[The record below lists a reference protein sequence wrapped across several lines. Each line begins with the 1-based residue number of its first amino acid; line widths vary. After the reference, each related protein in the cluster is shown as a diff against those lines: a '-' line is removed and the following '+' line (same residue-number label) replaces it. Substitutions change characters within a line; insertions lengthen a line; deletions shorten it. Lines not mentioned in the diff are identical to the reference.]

1 MTTEFKASLVL
12 NGAATTVLALLSLLS
27 PGYGRCAEPPAPVGN
42 TIADSTPAWPAPAAA
57 PAGAPNVVL
66 IVLDD
71 LGFAQL
77 GSYGSQIRTPSIDR
91 LAENGLRYT
100 NFHVLPICSPTR
112 AALLTGRNAHSVGM
126 GSVPEAATGFPGY
139 NAMIGPETATLAAIL
154 KQRGYATYAVGKWH
168 ITPADEWSAAGPF
181 GRWPVNVGFDRFYGF
196 MGGETNQWHPELWL
210 DLQLIEAP
218 RSPGYH
224 LSEDLVDRSMAFSA
238 RPPLT
243 DHSSCTLPSAQCTRR
258 ITRRMHL

>member
-27 PGYGRCAEPPAPVGN
+27 PGYGRCAEPPARVGN

-181 GRWPVNVGFDRFYGF
+181 ARWPVNVGFDRFYGF

-210 DLQLIEAP
+210 DLQLIDAP

-224 LSEDLVDRSMAFSA
+224 LSEDLVDRSMAFIRDQRQTA
-238 RPPLT
+238 PDR
-243 DHSSCTLPSAQCTRR
+243 HSS
-258 ITRRMHL
+258 